1 MKDFPLFFSILTAS
15 LYSLFNDILHTW
27 YSIQYSCLLS
37 PPLCGVYWGDEQRDG
52 RHQRM
57 GKVRPVRTMPGHRFQ
72 IKYRVNMFISSY
84 QYLLTVLTMANSHSV
99 QWEYSWTRGTGVE
112 GFFNRFPG
120 RKKGFLTDLQKI
132 TDFFEKYTSSLYS
145 DMT

>member
-1 MKDFPLFFSILTAS
+1 MWKISHFFFSILTAS
-15 LYSLFNDILHTW
+15 LYSLFNDILYTW
-27 YSIQYSCLLS
+27 CYIQYSCLLS

-57 GKVRPVRTMPGHRFQ
+57 GKVRPVRTLPGHRFQ
-72 IKYRVNMFISSY
+72 INYRVNMFISSY

-120 RKKGFLTDLQKI
+120 RKKGFLKDLQKI
-132 TDFFEKYTSSLYS
+132 NN
-145 DMT
+145 